1 VWTGSN
7 EQVDLKI
14 RPGLRITARG
24 IADSMEIQLSLLPF
38 ATLPVQGWR
47 VLQGINQV
55 VGETNA
61 DDSQP
66 D

>member
-7 EQVDLKI
+7 EQVELQI
-14 RPGLRITARG
+14 RPGLKITRG
-24 IADSMEIQLSLLPF
+24 IADSMESQLSLLPF
-38 ATLPVQGWR
+38 ANLLLQGWR

-55 VGETNA
+55 VGKTNA